1 MWLSCQSFHNVIR
14 PCWLALL
21 GAYREFRPEGPQLSQ
36 NVIKSQLISAV
47 TGKGTAEP
55 ADVKSP
61 LSNSTRRKELR
72 VTSRWIQFRIYN
84 MQPCL
89 QLCSIPGTSF
99 ILRLSSIHLLFPS
112 TWHTASIQLYF
123 LSSVSLKGFIWISS
137 FDVRISISVLPCV
150 PVWLIL
156 KVIAVSGNM
165 TNDK

>member
-1 MWLSCQSFHNVIR
+1 MLTRIIR
-14 PCWLALL
+14 RLQGVWA
-21 GAYREFRPEGPQLSQ
+21 RRSQLSQ

-47 TGKGTAEP
+47 MGKGTAEP
-55 ADVKSP
+55 ADLKSP
-61 LSNSTRRKELR
+61 LSNSTRSCEWPRDEFSSGF
-72 VTSRWIQFRIYN
+72 TI
-84 MQPCL
+84 
-89 QLCSIPGTSF
+89 CSLAFSSAQYLARLPFSVFLPSTSF
-99 ILRLSSIHLLFPS
+99 FFFF
-112 TWHTASIQLYF
+112 WHTASIQLYF